1 MLYIF
6 EIFLIP
12 TIIKKLT
19 EYSVVSLLL
28 SFPAITKESRPGP
41 QPRFWLL
48 SAGFGPH
55 GYDFGFIV
63 K

>member
-19 EYSVVSLLL
+19 EYSVVSCYFLFLQ
-28 SFPAITKESRPGP
+28 SRKKVDRG
-41 QPRFWLL
+41 RSL
-48 SAGFGPH
+48 GFGYSLR
-55 GYDFGFIV
+55 GLGRTVTISGSL
-63 K
+63 